1 MNRSATS
8 WSRRSVAEGR
18 TGSARAFHVKSGTL
32 VSLGDCYGLDSHQLA
47 QMRAILGE
55 LENHKNAPTA
65 VRDAQRATDVHL
77 ADSLVALELEVVRMA
92 RTIADLGSGA
102 GFPGAALAVAL
113 PAAGVSLIES
123 QGRKCGFLE
132 GMLAEVGVEN
142 ANVVCVR
149 VEEWHD
155 GIGCN
160 DVVVTRAVAAQVVV
174 LEYAAPVLRLGG
186 TLVDWR
192 GRRAPA
198 EEDAALAAAEELGL
212 ERVEVRRVQPWPR
225 ARDRHLHIFVKV
237 EETPGRFPRRPGI
250 ARKRPLG
257 HRGAR

>member
-1 MNRSATS
+1 MNRSGAS

-18 TGSARAFHVKSGTL
+18 AESARAFHVKTNVL
-32 VSLGDCYGLDSHQLA
+32 EVLGDRYALNSGQLA
-47 QMRAILGE
+47 QLEAILHE
-55 LENHKNAPTA
+55 LRRDRRAPTT
-65 VRDAQRATDVHL
+65 VRDAQQAADVHL
-77 ADSLVALELEVVRMA
+77 ADSLVALELEVVRKA

-113 PAAGVSLIES
+113 PAAEVSLIES

-155 GIGCN
+155 GIRCN
-160 DVVVTRAVAAQVVV
+160 DVVVTRAVAAQAVV

-186 TLVDWR
+186 TVVDWR
-192 GRRAPA
+192 GRRSPA
-198 EEDAALAAAEELGL
+198 DEDAALAGAEELGL

-225 ARDRHLHIFVKV
+225 AKDRHLHVFVKV
-237 EETPGRFPRRPGI
+237 EETSGRFPRRPGI

-257 HRGAR
+257 GRGAR